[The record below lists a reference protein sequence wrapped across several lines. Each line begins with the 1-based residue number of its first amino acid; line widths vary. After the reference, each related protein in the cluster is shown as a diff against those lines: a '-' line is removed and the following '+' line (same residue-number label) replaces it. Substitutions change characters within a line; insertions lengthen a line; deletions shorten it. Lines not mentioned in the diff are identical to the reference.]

1 MHITVSVEAR
11 ETVAEVEGSPEL
23 RVTAASEADALE
35 ALAMLIRHQEA
46 MEDAHDAVLF
56 RERLAADHERIP
68 HEEVKRLL
76 GAA

>member
-1 MHITVSVEAR
+1 MHITVSVEAC
-11 ETVAEVEGSPEL
+11 ETVAEVQGNPEL

-35 ALAMLIRHQEA
+35 ALATLIRHQEV
-46 MEDAHDAVLF
+46 MEDAHDAALF
-56 RERLAADHERIP
+56 RERLASDDERIP